1 MTITKKTV
9 LASVEFLIQ
18 QRAIQVAHHTSIM
31 EGGEVISGPT
41 VHRQAFAETD
51 NKTAILAEIAEY
63 VSADYVLVVTENQK
77 LQQQLNQVLSEN
89 QALAARIAE
98 LDGQPQA

>member
-1 MTITKKTV
+1 MSLSKHTV

-31 EGGEVISGPT
+31 EGDVVISGPT
-41 VHRQAFAETD
+41 IHRQAFAESD
-51 NKTAILAEIAEY
+51 DKTAILAEIGEY
-63 VSADYVLVVTENQK
+63 VSADYVLLVTENQS
-77 LQQQLNQVLSEN
+77 LQQQLALVLSEN